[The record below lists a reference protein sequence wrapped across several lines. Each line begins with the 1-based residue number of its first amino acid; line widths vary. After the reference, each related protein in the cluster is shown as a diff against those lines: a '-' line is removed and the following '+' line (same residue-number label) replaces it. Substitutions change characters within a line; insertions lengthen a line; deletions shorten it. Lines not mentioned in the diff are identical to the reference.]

1 MRERDTHICKRGR
14 GRRGRGREERRKG
27 REGRGEG
34 RGGLGREES
43 VQYKFQS
50 ELARFST
57 PRLSDVCFFFFP
69 QWTLSQRRCS
79 ESLPN
84 TLHDKK
90 LEQQR
95 GGSVLCWLDYRKMAC
110 SLPGTP

>member
-14 GRRGRGREERRKG
+14 GRGGRAREERERRKG

-57 PRLSDVCFFFFP
+57 PRLSDVFFFFFFFSMDTQP
-69 QWTLSQRRCS
+69 KEVFRELAKHT
-79 ESLPN
+79 
-84 TLHDKK
+84 T
-90 LEQQR
+90 
-95 GGSVLCWLDYRKMAC
+95 
-110 SLPGTP
+110 